1 MKQLVVSF
9 IFIAI
14 LTSCTSDGSSDQ
26 LAIFQHGVASGD
38 PLQDRVVIWTRVTA
52 PGNQESIEVD
62 WEFATDSLFERII
75 KYGKFTTGPD
85 RDFTVKMDISGLNP
99 GTKYY
104 YRFKSLGETSMIGRT
119 KTASQVTNEIK
130 LAIVSCSNYE
140 WGYFN
145 AYKRIAERKD
155 LDAVLHLGDYIYEY
169 GTRQYRDSTISRF
182 VQPEHE
188 IVSLE
193 DYRTRYAHYRT
204 DPDLQ
209 AVHAA
214 HPFITIWDDHEIAND
229 SYVDGAQ
236 NHQQE
241 EGDYIQRKGIAR
253 KVYYEW
259 LPVREDE
266 KLYRKISYGSLMDL
280 VMLDERLEG
289 RTKQLDS
296 LQDPR
301 FNDPSRSMLGEE
313 QLAWFKNTLL
323 SSQAKWKVIG
333 NQVIYSDL
341 RSASGGRNLDSWEG
355 YPIEKQKIARF
366 FIDEKIKNA
375 VWVTGDTHTSWAF
388 ETMVEP
394 VSEEP
399 FAVEFGATSVNSGN
413 WGDGKTSEQVAEREK
428 GILENNP
435 HLKYTN
441 QKDHGY
447 LLLTIKPD
455 QVKADF
461 MFVET
466 NKVRSDKEVLG
477 YSAIVRSGTSRIS
490 Q

>member
-1 MKQLVVSF
+1 MKQLFASF

-14 LTSCTSDGSSDQ
+14 LTSCTSDGLSDQ
-26 LAIFQHGVASGD
+26 SAIFQHGVASGD
-38 PLQDRVVIWTRVTA
+38 PLPDRVVIWTRVT
-52 PGNQESIEVD
+52 PPERQDRVEVD
-62 WEFATDSLFERII
+62 WEFATDSLFESVL
-75 KYGKFTTGPD
+75 KYGKFTTGAD
-85 RDFTVKMDISGLNP
+85 RDFTVKLDINGLNP
-99 GTKYY
+99 GTRYY

-119 KTASQVTNEIK
+119 KTAAQVAGEIK

-145 AYKRIAERKD
+145 AYGRIAEKKD

-169 GTRQYRDSTISRF
+169 GTRQYRDSTIERF

-188 IVSLE
+188 IITLD

-229 SYVDGAQ
+229 SYKDGAQ

-241 EGDYIQRKGIAR
+241 EGDYVQRKEIAR

-259 LPVREDE
+259 LPVRESE
-266 KLYRKISYGSLMDL
+266 KLYRKISYGPLMDL
-280 VMLDERLEG
+280 IMLDERLEG

-296 LQDPR
+296 LRDPR
-301 FNDPSRSMLGEE
+301 FNDANRSMLGEV
-313 QLAWFKNTLL
+313 QLEWFKHTL
-323 SSQAKWKVIG
+323 SSSESKWKVIG

-341 RSASGGRNLDSWEG
+341 RNASGGRNLDSWEG

-366 FIDEKIKNA
+366 FMDEKIKNT
-375 VWVTGDTHTSWAF
+375 VWVTGDTHSSWAF

-394 VSEEP
+394 ISEEP
-399 FAVEFGATSVNSGN
+399 FAVEFGTTSINSGN
-413 WGDGKTSEQVAEREK
+413 WGDGKTKEQVAEREK
-428 GILENNP
+428 GILKNNP

-447 LLLTIKPD
+447 LLLTINQN

-466 NKVRSDKEVLG
+466 NKVRSDEEMLG
-477 YSAIVRSGTSRIS
+477 YSAIVESGTNRIR
-490 Q
+490 